1 MLSKHEN
8 RVIYVLNRAG
18 GQARKSV
25 ISMAMARARAVERA
39 QALSS
44 LEALGLISSAKTPP
58 AKAFT
63 GRPGR
68 GAGATVYWL
77 TADGKAHVK
86 WAIDRGDLD
95 KPRPALVRASRGPS
109 VRR

>member
-1 MLSKHEN
+1 MLSKHET

-18 GQARKSV
+18 GEARKSV
-25 ISMAMARARAVERA
+25 ISMAMARAKAVERA

-44 LEALGLISSAKTPP
+44 LEAMGLISSARTPP

-86 WAIDRGDLD
+86 WAIARGDLD
-95 KPRPALVRASRGPS
+95 EPRGAQGHR
-109 VRR
+109 

>member
-1 MLSKHEN
+1 MRERVQQEWSVLHVAGGGAGN
-8 RVIYVLNRAG
+8 RVVAV
-18 GQARKSV
+18 A
-25 ISMAMARARAVERA
+25 AARAKAGERE
-39 QALSS
+39 QALAS
-44 LEALGLISSAKTPP
+44 LEAMGLISSARTPP

-86 WAIDRGDLD
+86 WAIARGDLD
-95 KPRPALVRASRGPS
+95 APRGAQGHR
-109 VRR
+109 

>member
-1 MLSKHEN
+1 MLSKHEK
-8 RVIYVLNRAG
+8 RVMYVLNRAG
-18 GQARKSV
+18 GEARQSV
-25 ISMAMARARAVERA
+25 ISMAMARAKAVERA

-44 LEALGLISSAKTPP
+44 LEALGLISSARTPP

-86 WAIDRGDLD
+86 WSIARGDMNE
-95 KPRPALVRASRGPS
+95 PRPALVKR
-109 VRR
+109 